1 MFIKVK
7 LLDLPNFYKIKD
19 RINMNRRQLLPLSAL
34 FLCGVMN
41 AQMDSL
47 NVKQKDIDELV
58 ITGTMKEVSK
68 SQSPVPVEIYTPKFF
83 QKNPSQTSDSLFGL
97 WNFRY

>member
-1 MFIKVK
+1 
-7 LLDLPNFYKIKD
+7 
-19 RINMNRRQLLPLSAL
+19 MNGRQLLPLSAL

-41 AQMDSL
+41 AQIDSL

-58 ITGTMKEVSK
+58 MTGTMKTVSK

-83 QKNPSQTSDSLFGL
+83 ENCIAVTTLFYKIFSKKSYPEFNRSSSDD
-97 WNFRY
+97 

>member
-1 MFIKVK
+1 MFIEVK

-19 RINMNRRQLLPLSAL
+19 RTNMNRRQLLPLSAL

-41 AQMDSL
+41 AQIDSL

-58 ITGTMKEVSK
+58 ITGTMIEVSK

-83 QKNPSQTSDSLFGL
+83 
-97 WNFRY
+97 

>member
-19 RINMNRRQLLPLSAL
+19 RTNMNRRQLLPLSAL

-83 QKNPSQTSDSLFGL
+83 QKILP
-97 WNFRY
+97 RI